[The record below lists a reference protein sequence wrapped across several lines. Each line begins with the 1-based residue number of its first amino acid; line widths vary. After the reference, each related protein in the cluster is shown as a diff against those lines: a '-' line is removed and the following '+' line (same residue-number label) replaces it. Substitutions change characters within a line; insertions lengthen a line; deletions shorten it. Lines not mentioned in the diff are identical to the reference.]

1 VKAKR
6 KEAIFAYI
14 ILAPTLIFIFVFMLG
29 PMIQSAY
36 YSFFKWNLLGDISF
50 VGLKN
55 YKFLFVDDLSFKK
68 VILNTVIYTLFNMGG
83 TLVLAMISALMLQS
97 DGKIVRWVRSAV
109 FIPVVV
115 PMAVMGIVW
124 NMMYEPQ
131 YGVINQ
137 ALGFLGIPPQQWLF
151 KSNTAMFSVILFNIW
166 KEFGLYMIIIVGAL
180 QRVPRE
186 LYESASLDGAGYF
199 RTFFKITLPSI
210 KPIFFFVTTILMI
223 NSFKAF
229 DHIWVM
235 TGGGPGD
242 ATSVL
247 VTYIYTKIYDS
258 VGLASAASV
267 VLFAFVFIATILQ
280 NKLSGGEE

>member
-36 YSFFKWNLLGDISF
+36 YSFFKWNLLGDINF

-55 YKFLFVDDLSFKK
+55 YKYLFVDDLSFKK

-83 TLVLAMISALMLQS
+83 TLVLAMVSALMLQS

-137 ALGFLGIPPQQWLF
+137 ALGVIGVPPQQWLF

-280 NKLSGGEE
+280 NKFSGGEE